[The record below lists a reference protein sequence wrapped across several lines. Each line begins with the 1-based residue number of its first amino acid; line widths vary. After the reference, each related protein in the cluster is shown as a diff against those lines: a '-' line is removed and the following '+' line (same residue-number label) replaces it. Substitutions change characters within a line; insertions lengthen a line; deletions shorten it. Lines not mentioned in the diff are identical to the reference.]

1 MCHLQALWFSMTVR
15 VCVWFCIHFYLGTV
29 EWYVG
34 WILSDFV
41 LFAVFG
47 LSIVSVFSVTCC
59 WLLKLSSIVLNAYWI
74 LLSEKPNLL
83 NISFKFW
90 IPALYLVLYINLCK
104 QSRSLLRACHTS
116 EMILNNLI
124 CQYGLY
130 STLWNSIKIPAKH
143 LNLYNNQFIITVSC

>member
-1 MCHLQALWFSMTVR
+1 MV
-15 VCVWFCIHFYLGTV
+15 VCPFLPWNSRMICGLDFVWFCPVCCVCFIYCV
-29 EWYVG
+29 
-34 WILSDFV
+34 
-41 LFAVFG
+41 
-47 LSIVSVFSVTCC
+47 SIFCNMC
-59 WLLKLSSIVLNAYWI
+59 WLLKVSSIVVNVYWI
-74 LLSEKPNLL
+74 LLSQKPNLL

-116 EMILNNLI
+116 EMIRNNLI